1 MAKTKSEQ
9 GFEILPLMPLR
20 GMILF
25 PHATMDL
32 DVGREQSIKAVE
44 KAMESDQR
52 IFVVPQKNMNVEDPK
67 QGDMN
72 PVGTIARIRQV
83 LHITGSMLRV
93 LVEGEHVP
101 QAFLARTTPHQLGI
115 CDVLAA
121 ARLSDTMPKHLT
133 LYGIEPK
140 QLDVGIGL
148 SPEVE
153 AGMEKTIGAVVT
165 QLRHFG
171 YEVKPNGI
179 QSEY

>member
-1 MAKTKSEQ
+1 MAKTKNEQ

-93 LVEGEHVP
+93 LVEGEQRAELQKTAVS
-101 QAFLARTTPHQLGI
+101 Q
-115 CDVLAA
+115 
-121 ARLSDTMPKHLT
+121 
-133 LYGIEPK
+133 
-140 QLDVGIGL
+140 
-148 SPEVE
+148 E
-153 AGMEKTIGAVVT
+153 AWVAW
-165 QLRHFG
+165 
-171 YEVKPNGI
+171 VKPVAPWHRRISRRNWRPPCAWRRSI
-179 QSEY
+179 SRSSPNPASVCPLRRSAPSVKSQTPMSWWM

>member
-1 MAKTKSEQ
+1 MSRGKARTLVLGIGNLLIGDEGVGCLAATELARRYDLPENVECVDGGTA
-9 GFEILPLMPLR
+9 GFELLTMIDDKEHLILIDALR
-20 GMILF
+20 N
-25 PHATMDL
+25 
-32 DVGREQSIKAVE
+32 
-44 KAMESDQR
+44 DQQPGT
-52 IFVVPQKNMNVEDPK
+52 VVM
-67 QGDMN
+67 
-72 PVGTIARIRQV
+72 
-83 LHITGSMLRV
+83 
-93 LVEGEHVP
+93 VEGEHVP
-101 QAFLARTTPHQLGI
+101 KAFLARTTPHQLGI

-121 ARLSDTMPKHLT
+121 AQLCDTMPGSLT

-153 AGMEKTIGAVVT
+153 AGMEITIGAVVQ

>member
-1 MAKTKSEQ
+1 MSGNEAKVLVLGIGNLLIGDEGVGCKAASELARRYTFPPTVECVDGGTA
-9 GFEILPLMPLR
+9 GFELLTMIDDKEHLILIDAL
-20 GMILF
+20 
-25 PHATMDL
+25 
-32 DVGREQSIKAVE
+32 KN
-44 KAMESDQR
+44 DQ
-52 IFVVPQKNMNVEDPK
+52 PP
-67 QGDMN
+67 
-72 PVGTIARIRQV
+72 GTV
-83 LHITGSMLRV
+83 V
-93 LVEGEHVP
+93 LVEDEHVP
-101 QAFLARTTPHQLGI
+101 KAFLARTTPHQLGI

-121 ARLSDTMPKHLT
+121 AQLCDTIPKRLT

-140 QLDVGIGL
+140 QLEVGIGL